1 MFVFSIGRHTKSLD
15 VERKRCGYCFGKFQV
30 FVTTKMSKATGT
42 SSDQSSST
50 NTRTPR
56 KPTGFALFVK
66 ENYAAIKKQNNIPHA
81 QVMRLLSQKFAQVKL
96 LKLNSDKSCD
106 TQ

>member
-1 MFVFSIGRHTKSLD
+1 MYVFSIGRHTKSLD

-66 ENYAAIKKQNNIPHA
+66 ENYAAIKKQNNVPHA
-81 QVMRLLSQKFAQVKL
+81 QVMQLLSQKFAQVKL
-96 LKLNSDKSCD
+96 LKLNSDKSGD
-106 TQ
+106 NQ